1 LYTKANLEGFRNHIL
16 GKFAEWVSSTA
27 TINDRWNSFK
37 AILFEA
43 RELYV
48 PSKLVKHNSDPIYFN
63 MHVRNL
69 KARCRREYNKH
80 TSSSNKY
87 KSLRAE
93 LNKGKS
99 NAYEQY
105 IIKIC
110 NSNKNDCWKQFYSH
124 LKSMKR
130 SCTGIPALVASEDGS
145 TVITSK
151 EKADA
156 LNNNYGLTFTPN
168 TLIQP
173 TCPYVTNSQPQ
184 DAKLFKISRK
194 LIVKAISKLK
204 NHSVCDPD
212 DISSKL
218 LKLVSVQILLY
229 LENIYQICLNNSVMP
244 KEWKQ
249 AIVIPIFKCGQR
261 SKPAN

>member
-1 LYTKANLEGFRNHIL
+1 MACDHKAVVLDVFNPYQKPDIKRPKRSWLYTKANLEGFRNHL
-16 GKFAEWVSSTA
+16 HDKFAVWASSTG
-27 TINDRWNSFK
+27 TIDDSFK

-48 PSKLVKHNSDPIYFN
+48 PNKLVKHNSDPLYYN
-63 MHVRNL
+63 KHVRNL

-99 NAYEQY
+99 NAYEQH
-105 IIKIC
+105 ILKIC

-124 LKSMKR
+124 LKNMKR
-130 SCTGIPALVASEDGS
+130 SCTGIPALVATEDGS

-168 TLIQP
+168 TLILP
-173 TCPYVTNSQPQ
+173 TCPYVPNSQPQ

-204 NHSVCDPD
+204 NHSACGPD

-218 LKLVSVQILLY
+218 LKLAPV
-229 LENIYQICLNNSVMP
+229 
-244 KEWKQ
+244 
-249 AIVIPIFKCGQR
+249 
-261 SKPAN
+261 